1 MDFERVG
8 AAGLIVRQFLSA
20 AECQDLIDLAEREG
34 FIAAQVR
41 TLAGQKPMPQVRN
54 NQRTTLASP
63 EWVARLWTRMSTLP
77 LPMIEGQ
84 TATGLP
90 RELRFYK
97 YEPGERFKM
106 HKDGPWHEDGLS
118 SKLTALVYLNDGYQG
133 GETIFRDG
141 TVVPETGMLLLF
153 EHPNWHEGAAL
164 TAGVKYVMRSDV
176 MYRVANVS
184 Y

>member
-1 MDFERVG
+1 MEQASSSFEPAG
-8 AAGLIVRQFLSA
+8 AAGLIVRQFLSRK
-20 AECQDLIDLAEREG
+20 ECQDLIQLAERSG
-34 FIAAQVR
+34 FVAAQVR
-41 TLAGQKPMPQVRN
+41 TTAGQKPMPQVRN

-63 EWVARLWTRMSTLP
+63 QWVARLWDLLGAMPLP
-77 LPMIEGQ
+77 LIEGQ
-84 TATGLP
+84 RAVGLP

-118 SKLTALVYLNDGYQG
+118 SKLTALVYLNDGYEG
-133 GETIFRDG
+133 GETNFRDA

-164 TAGVKYVMRSDV
+164 TSGVKYVLRSDV
-176 MYRVANVS
+176 MYA
-184 Y
+184 